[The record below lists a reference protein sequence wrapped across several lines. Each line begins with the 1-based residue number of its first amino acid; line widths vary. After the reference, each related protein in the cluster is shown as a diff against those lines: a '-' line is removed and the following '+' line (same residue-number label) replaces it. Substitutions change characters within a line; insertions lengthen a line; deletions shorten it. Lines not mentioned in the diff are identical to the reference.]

1 MQTLQN
7 LTLITITKNRPESL
21 LHMLKYYDGSGV
33 NFVICD
39 ASKKKIKK
47 KNYILILILATITYQ
62 TIAGKIELFLL
73 LRELIQS
80 M

>member
-1 MQTLQN
+1 MQILQN

-39 ASKKKIKK
+39 ASKKKNSKK
-47 KNYILILILATITYQ
+47 KI
-62 TIAGKIELFLL
+62 KF
-73 LRELIQS
+73 
-80 M
+80 

>member
-21 LHMLKYYDGSGV
+21 LHMLKYYVGSGV

-39 ASKKKIKK
+39 ASKKKIPKK
-47 KNYILILILATITYQ
+47 KIT
-62 TIAGKIELFLL
+62 F
-73 LRELIQS
+73 
-80 M
+80 